1 MFARTLVGNSVGV
14 CGTMDIMLRRVGRCN
29 DCMLCSDSV
38 MDGVSEGIK
47 ES

>member
-29 DCMLCSDSV
+29 DRMLWPDSV
-38 MDGVSEGIK
+38 IDGVPEDIR